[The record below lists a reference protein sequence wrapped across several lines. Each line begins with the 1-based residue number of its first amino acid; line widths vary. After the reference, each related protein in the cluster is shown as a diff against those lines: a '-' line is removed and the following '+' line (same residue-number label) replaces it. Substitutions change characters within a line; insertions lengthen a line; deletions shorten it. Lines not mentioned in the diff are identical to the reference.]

1 MATASLAA
9 ATRFGNRRHLALASF
24 WFGLFFHW
32 QPIISVL
39 IPAQVAQ
46 YVPKGEQGTSAGI
59 VFGVGALFGA
69 AVPPLVGAWS
79 DRLRTP
85 WGRRRPIIVAGVAGN
100 LVGLAVLGLAPS
112 YPVFL
117 AGIVMVQI
125 FNNGAGAAYSAMIP
139 DVVPQDEFGRA
150 SGFLAAMV
158 LIGQVLSLFATLG
171 MAVLGN
177 LRLTYVVIGI
187 VLVASMLP
195 TLTMSPREEVPP
207 AAQRRRSGESPLQ
220 AIKRFLAPMAS
231 GDFAWVIFTR
241 ALMTGGVWAIFP
253 FLFFFFR
260 DVVRVAHADQFQSIW
275 LLVVLLAA
283 TPFGV
288 FGGAISD
295 RYGRKRFVYASGA
308 LQSLVALV
316 FIVLFPTAIPLVI
329 ALGVAYGV
337 GYGLYYAVDW
347 ALACDT
353 LPDRSRSAK
362 DMGLFH
368 VAVTLPQTIVPGVAG
383 PVLDAFNRGSPN
395 AGYRVVFASAI
406 AFFLLGTVLVSRIR
420 GVR

>member
-1 MATASLAA
+1 MAEAALAMPV
-9 ATRFGNRRHLALASF
+9 TKFGNLRHLALASF

-39 IPAQVAQ
+39 IPAQVAE
-46 YVPKGEQGTSAGI
+46 YVPRGGQGSAAGLLY
-59 VFGVGALFGA
+59 GAGAFFGA

-85 WGRRRPIIVAGVAGN
+85 WGRRRPIIVVGIAGN
-100 LVGLAVLGLAPS
+100 LVGLAVMMVAPS
-112 YPVFL
+112 YAVFL
-117 AGIVMVQI
+117 AGIVITQI

-139 DVVPQDEFGRA
+139 DVVPQGEFGRA

-158 LIGQVLSLFATLG
+158 LIGQVLGLFTTLG
-171 MAVLGN
+171 MSVLGN
-177 LRLTYVVIGI
+177 LRLTYVAIGV
-187 VLVASMLP
+187 VLVLSSLP
-195 TLTMSPREEVPP
+195 TLVIARHDAADPP
-207 AAQRRRSGESPLQ
+207 DTAPARLTWESVR
-220 AIKRFLAPMAS
+220 KFFAPMAS

-260 DVVRVAHADQFQSIW
+260 DVVRVDHPDQFQSIW

-283 TPFGV
+283 MPFGV

-308 LQSLVALV
+308 LQSLVALI
-316 FIVLFPTAIPLVI
+316 FIALFPTAIPLVI
-329 ALGVAYGV
+329 VMGVAYGV

-353 LPDRSRSAK
+353 LPDRSKTAK

-383 PVLDAFNRGSPN
+383 PVLDAFNRQSAN
-395 AGYRVVFASAI
+395 SGYRVVFASAI
-406 AFFLLGTVLVSRIR
+406 VFFLLGTVLVSRIR
-420 GVR
+420 SVR

>member
-1 MATASLAA
+1 MATAAVAA
-9 ATRFGNRRHLALASF
+9 PATAFRNLRHLALASF

-39 IPAQVAQ
+39 IPAQVAE
-46 YVPKGEQGTSAGI
+46 YIPKGGQGSAAGLLY
-59 VFGVGALFGA
+59 GAGAFFGA

-85 WGRRRPIIVAGVAGN
+85 WGRRRPIIVVGVAGN
-100 LVGLAVLGLAPS
+100 LVGLAVMMLAPG
-112 YPVFL
+112 YGVFL
-117 AGIVMVQI
+117 AGIVITQI

-139 DVVPQDEFGRA
+139 DIVPDGEFGRA

-158 LIGQVLSLFATLG
+158 LVGQVLGLFTTLG
-171 MAVLGN
+171 MALLGN
-177 LRLTYVVIGI
+177 LRLTYVAIAI
-187 VLVASMLP
+187 ILVLSALP
-195 TLTMSPREEVPP
+195 TLAIAGRDTTEPSPE
-207 AAQRRRSGESPLQ
+207 AARRLTWAAVKE
-220 AIKRFLAPMAS
+220 FFAPMAS

-260 DVVRVAHADQFQSIW
+260 DVVRVDHPDQFQSIW
-275 LLVVLLAA
+275 LLIVLVAA
-283 TPFGV
+283 MPFGA

-316 FIVLFPTAIPLVI
+316 FIALFPTAIPLVI

-353 LPDRSRSAK
+353 LPDPTKSAK

-368 VAVTLPQTIVPGVAG
+368 VAVTLPQTIVPGLAG
-383 PVLDAFNRGSPN
+383 PVLDAFNRQSAN
-395 AGYRVVFASAI
+395 SGYRVVFASAI
-406 AFFLLGTVLVSRIR
+406 AFFVLGTVLVSRIR
-420 GVR
+420 SVR